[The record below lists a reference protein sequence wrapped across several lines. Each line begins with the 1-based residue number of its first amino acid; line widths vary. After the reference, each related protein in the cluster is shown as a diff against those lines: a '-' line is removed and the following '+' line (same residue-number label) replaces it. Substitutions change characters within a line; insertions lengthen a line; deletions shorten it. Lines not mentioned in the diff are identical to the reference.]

1 MPLSSNT
8 IAAGVGS
15 AVKNVQHKTSADVL
29 DRKQLIFATYDPAKT
44 AVVANEPVLVLNEAD
59 AGDKFGFGFMA
70 HRLVLKNALG
80 AAGIETWVMPQ
91 AEAGGAA
98 AAAGEIDFT
107 GSTGVLAGTL
117 VVYVAGD
124 PIAVAIT
131 TAMTVEEI
139 ADAVVA
145 AVNAR
150 PETPVIAA
158 KTAVTFEVTFTAKSK
173 GTYGNDIDL
182 SLSIGASDATPTGVT
197 AAITAMTGGSGIPVM
212 ADSLAALGTGDN
224 ANEAHFTDCVH
235 GYGTDATTLDAIL
248 TYVGAGNDFTGLYSK
263 TVARPF
269 RFLTGDTVAGSA
281 GLAAL
286 IVISD
291 TRLTDR
297 SQGIISVPGSQSHP
311 SEIAAQAI
319 GYAARINDNLGQ
331 GDYVN
336 GQLIG
341 VQPGAKA
348 DRWTAD
354 YDNRDTA
361 VKSGIS
367 TTIVR
372 GGVVFI
378 QDIITF
384 YRPANVPVANNG
396 YRDFADI
403 SRTQNILNSQYVF
416 FSQEQHQ
423 NLIIVADIAKVTNPT
438 VRKKA
443 RDVNTQTD
451 FVVQLVRS
459 WEAIGWIASGDFT
472 VNLLKQGGY
481 VTVRTGGDGFTINIP
496 VIYSGDGKI
505 TDVTTQFDT
514 SFAALQ

>member
-1 MPLSSNT
+1 MPLGENT

-29 DRKQLIFATYDPAKT
+29 DRKQLIFATFDPLKT
-44 AVVANEPVLVLNEAD
+44 AVVADEPVLVLSPED

-70 HRLVLKNALG
+70 HRLALKNNLG
-80 AAGIETWVMPQ
+80 AQGIPTWIMPQ
-91 AEAGGAA
+91 DEAGGAA
-98 AAAGEIDFT
+98 ASAGEIDFT
-107 GSTGVLAGTL
+107 GSTGVVAGQM
-117 VVYVAGD
+117 VVYIAGD
-124 PIAVAIT
+124 PIPTAIT
-131 TAMTVEEI
+131 TGMTVEEI
-139 ADAVVA
+139 ADEVVA
-145 AVNAR
+145 KVNAD
-150 PETPVIAA
+150 PDTPVIAA
-158 KTAVTFEVTFTAKSK
+158 KTAVTFEVTFDAKSK
-173 GTYGNDIDL
+173 GPYGDDIDL
-182 SLSIGASDATPTGVT
+182 SLDIGPSDVTPVGIT
-197 AAITAMTGGSGIPVM
+197 AVITAMTGGTGIPVM

-224 ANEAHFTDCVH
+224 ANEGGFTDCVH
-235 GYGTDATTLDAIL
+235 GYGLDTTTLDAIL

-269 RFLTGDTVAGSA
+269 RFLTGDVTAGSG
-281 GLAAL
+281 GLSAL

-297 SQGIISVPGSQSHP
+297 AQGVIAVPGSQSHP

-319 GYAARINDNLGQ
+319 GFAARVNDNLGQ

-361 VKSGIS
+361 VKSGIGTS
-367 TTIVR
+367 LVR

-378 QDIITF
+378 QDLVTF
-384 YRPANVPVANNG
+384 YRPASVPVASNG
-396 YRDFADI
+396 FRDFADI
-403 SRTQNILNSQYVF
+403 SRTQNILNSQFLF
-416 FSQEQHQ
+416 FLQEQHQ
-423 NLIIVADIAKVTNPT
+423 NLIIVEDVATVTNPA
-438 VRKKA
+438 VREKV
-443 RDVNTQTD
+443 RDVSTQTG

-459 WEAIGWIASGDFT
+459 WAEIGWIASADFT
-472 VNLLKQGGY
+472 INQLKQGGF
-481 VTVRTGGDGFTINIP
+481 VTIRVGGDGFIINIP